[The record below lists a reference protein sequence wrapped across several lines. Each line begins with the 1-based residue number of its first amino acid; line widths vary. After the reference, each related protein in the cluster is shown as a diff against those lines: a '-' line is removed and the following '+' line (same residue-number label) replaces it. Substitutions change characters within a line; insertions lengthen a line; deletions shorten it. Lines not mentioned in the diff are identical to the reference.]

1 MYTYMKNNS
10 KTFESALKKQR
21 LKRLSGSLYVY
32 ICVCIYMYVMPFP
45 YVEFEIITK

>member
-21 LKRLSGSLYVY
+21 LKRLEWFIKCIYLCVY
-32 ICVCIYMYVMPFP
+32 IYVCDAISICRV
-45 YVEFEIITK
+45 